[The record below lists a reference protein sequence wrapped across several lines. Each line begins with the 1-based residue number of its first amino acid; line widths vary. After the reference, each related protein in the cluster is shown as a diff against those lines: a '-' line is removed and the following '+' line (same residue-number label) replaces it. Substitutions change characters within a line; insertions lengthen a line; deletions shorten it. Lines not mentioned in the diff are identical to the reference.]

1 MPRLEF
7 RGKGTGRLVAEVAD
21 TSIVPAAGD
30 DVYAPTAA
38 DIGVYS
44 HYRVAGREFFYDQH
58 GKLALVR
65 LECVEASS

>member
-7 RGKGTGRLVAEVAD
+7 RGQETGRLVAEVAD
-21 TSIVPAAGD
+21 ASIVPAAGD
-30 DVYAPTAA
+30 HIYAPTVA

-58 GKLALVR
+58 GKLALVK
-65 LECVEASS
+65 LECVEACS